1 MRRPAF
7 GRNVAGPLRACC
19 AFLWTA
25 ESEFKTETMDLD
37 SARGRSSFPLQ
48 SGSVPPQPGTLCVY
62 LSRRTLYCDPYFDC
76 FCMLLFPGDDR
87 EFSESFPVSA
97 VPEDYGVPCA
107 SVVFCRVERPSDV
120 GRCCRYFRIGCW
132 FLAVRGLQPG
142 QCKQIVFGLKNGRAP
157 ERETRRRTESQVIFT
172 FGKAVF
178 MSGDLGGT
186 KQRSMAIAERALFV
200 ILNIRGNVRSSA
212 TLSRGP
218 RAGDAESP
226 VVCPSWNCPGNRA
239 SLESKAGPSRSA
251 SQWAAGL
258 RAPPLFSLSFCCSRP
273 AALESETG
281 VACLCLADLGTW
293 KDQRRTKRQCLKER
307 ACCCILCIQR
317 ARRSACQN
325 LANTDTASSLVIQLP
340 LQPRAEI
347 SVQSRTF
354 AASPSRMDKHWVI
367 SKAPVLP

>member
-1 MRRPAF
+1 MIRISIAF
-7 GRNVAGPLRACC
+7 VCC
-19 AFLWTA
+19 CFLVMTA
-25 ESEFKTETMDLD
+25 S
-37 SARGRSSFPLQ
+37 SARASPYQR
-48 SGSVPPQPGTLCVY
+48 
-62 LSRRTLYCDPYFDC
+62 SRRIMVF
-76 FCMLLFPGDDR
+76 R
-87 EFSESFPVSA
+87 V
-97 VPEDYGVPCA
+97 
-107 SVVFCRVERPSDV
+107 SVVFCRVERSSDV

-142 QCKQIVFGLKNGRAP
+142 QCKQIVSGLKNGRAP

-200 ILNIRGNVRSSA
+200 ILNIRGNIRSSA

-281 VACLCLADLGTW
+281 VACLCLAWTWELGETRGG
-293 KDQRRTKRQCLKER
+293 QRGN
-307 ACCCILCIQR
+307 A
-317 ARRSACQN
+317 
-325 LANTDTASSLVIQLP
+325 
-340 LQPRAEI
+340 
-347 SVQSRTF
+347 
-354 AASPSRMDKHWVI
+354 
-367 SKAPVLP
+367 